1 MNFKR
6 RQSGN
11 QLDDATKTI
20 AASHHKSVRH
30 VQNDLYIGC
39 GLLRSRRSK
48 LNAWN
53 AFCWKKNQE
62 TENRNQGRGT
72 LKSLVHEHRDEY
84 LRLSKDEQ
92 DDILAEYADWK
103 KTKATGLRVSTK
115 SKVNDITQTLKAVEN
130 KLNSL
135 NCRTGTETILYTTRG
150 STDLPLR
157 GVAFATE
164 GVQHFMGSVMGGR
177 QSRPSQQDGR
187 LRSARDERFECAATN
202 HKQQVSAIRSKIRD
216 IVNTKLKLITG
227 DPDAKMQWTHYFRNI
242 VQRYQVAIKGWPDNI
257 PFANLSQASSACP
270 DLEMLYSK
278 WESNQIQWKVLT
290 DEEFEE
296 LHLNRQEQI
305 DRGEIID
312 HRRRTRSDKGMK
324 RKGAAAA
331 NPSRRKKYKSSE
343 TVEDD
348 DRTAART
355 ANRPSPALTEG
366 QDEPVRESP
375 APAAARTA
383 DDLSTL
389 PQPFDMASASG
400 LGPDSFIPPFSN
412 GSDMPDF
419 GFYVPRDSDT
429 SASDFFGPQ
438 FDCEAALAAL
448 DRMFGPAP

>member
-1 MNFKR
+1 MPPRTRPKVVLSKEARAALKHSRQEKSRQFKDALDDAW
-6 RQSGN
+6 N

-20 AASHHKSVRH
+20 ATSHHKSVRH
-30 VQNDLYIGC
+30 VQNDLYIGR

-72 LKSLVHEHRDEY
+72 LKSLIHEHRDEY

-130 KLNSL
+130 ELNSL

-164 GVQHFMGSVMGGR
+164 GVQHFMGSVMGVDN
-177 QSRPSQQDGR
+177 QDLVSKMEGF
-187 LRSARDERFECAATN
+187 AVQGMKGAATN
-202 HKQQVSAIRSKIRD
+202 HKQQVSAICSKICD

-227 DPDAKMQWTHYFRNI
+227 DPDAKMQWTHYFCNI
-242 VQRYQVAIKGWPDNI
+242 VQRYQVAIKGWLDNI
-257 PFANLSQASSACP
+257 PFANLSQASSARP

-296 LHLNRQEQI
+296 LHSNRQEQI
-305 DRGEIID
+305 DRSEIID
-312 HRRRTRSDKGMK
+312 HRQRTRSDKGMK
-324 RKGAAAA
+324 CKGAAAA

-348 DRTAART
+348 DR
-355 ANRPSPALTEG
+355 S
-366 QDEPVRESP
+366 DE
-375 APAAARTA
+375 
-383 DDLSTL
+383 
-389 PQPFDMASASG
+389 
-400 LGPDSFIPPFSN
+400 
-412 GSDMPDF
+412 
-419 GFYVPRDSDT
+419 
-429 SASDFFGPQ
+429 
-438 FDCEAALAAL
+438 
-448 DRMFGPAP
+448 